1 MLKLIEI
8 QDERNCVCQSL
19 VRGVRGRN
27 DVYDCVGNLTSQV
40 PIIELIDSTGD
51 SMTIMYIIY
60 D

>member
-40 PIIELIDSTGD
+40 PIIGLIASTGD
-51 SMTIMYIIY
+51 SMTGP
-60 D
+60 